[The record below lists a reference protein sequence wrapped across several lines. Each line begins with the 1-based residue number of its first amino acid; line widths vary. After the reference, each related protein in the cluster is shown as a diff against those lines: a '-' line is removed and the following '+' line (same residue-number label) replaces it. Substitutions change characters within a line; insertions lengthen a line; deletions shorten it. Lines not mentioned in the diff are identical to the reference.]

1 MYSKVYLVDV
11 GQRNALLSQTTLT
24 MTSLFDLGLVIQTDA
39 FHHVIPLKFSIFNR
53 IDS

>member
-24 MTSLFDLGLVIQTDA
+24 MTSLFDLEVVDNGAMVDLCIVYTICLFVD
-39 FHHVIPLKFSIFNR
+39 
-53 IDS
+53 